1 MTSPPAIKA
10 LQAFKGR
17 TIFEMV
23 EGVELAREWDGQ
35 APQLMLLPATNPA
48 SFPKVM
54 RRAAALPQAA
64 WSRIR
69 AGQGV
74 VVFDAAGE
82 GAPAED
88 GFLEEI
94 HQFLAAMGVDPRGAA
109 YITQDRGFA
118 EDYAHLRAARGG
130 GPRMQVIFDD
140 YWIRRL
146 AGEFELEGPR
156 LFEERLA
163 AYRARAR
170 RRPRRF
176 VSLNLTPR
184 PTKLVFLLSLLR
196 DGLWDRGFISFGGLE
211 RQLAKGGAIQDIK
224 DQLNHIGF
232 GAGVRELAAHFAPL
246 ERMGEVLLGDGS
258 GSRTADGAPKL
269 SEDAALPEY
278 GLSWFSVV
286 TETEMRRRPSRI
298 TEKPFKPIANFHP
311 FLVLGNPG
319 ALALL
324 KGFGFESFG
333 EVFDESYDE
342 EPDPG
347 RRFALV
353 YDQVRRLCAADEAEL
368 DRIDRVVEAK
378 VVANA
383 EHLMTRMPAWYRQE
397 VDRALLEKLEAMRRS
412 GRDAQAGSAGAPS
425 PAST

>member
-1 MTSPPAIKA
+1 MSAAPAIKA

-35 APQLMLLPATNPA
+35 PPQLMVLPATNPA

-54 RRAAALPQAA
+54 RRAAALPEGA
-64 WSRIR
+64 WSRVR
-69 AGQGV
+69 AREGA

-88 GFLEEI
+88 GFLQEI
-94 HQFLAAMGVDPRGAA
+94 HRFLEAMGVGPGQAA
-109 YITQDRGFA
+109 YVTQDRGF
-118 EDYAHLRAARGG
+118 EEQYAALRANRGG
-130 GPRMQVIFDD
+130 GDRMQVIFDD

-146 AGEFELEGPR
+146 AGEFERDGPR

-163 AYRARAR
+163 GYRARAR
-170 RRPRRF
+170 SRPRRF

-211 RQLAKGGAIQDIK
+211 RQLAKGGTIQEIK
-224 DQLNHIGF
+224 DQLNHLGF
-232 GAGVRELAAHFAPL
+232 GPGVRELADHFGPL
-246 ERMGEVLLGDGS
+246 ERLGEVLLGDGS
-258 GSRTADGAPKL
+258 GSRTAEGVPKL
-269 SEDAALPEY
+269 SEDARLPEY
-278 GLSWFSVV
+278 DLSWFSVV
-286 TETEMRRRPSRI
+286 TETEMRQRPSRI
-298 TEKPFKPIANFHP
+298 TEKPFKPIANLHP

-324 KGFGFESFG
+324 RDFGFETFG
-333 EVFDESYDE
+333 EVFDERYDE
-342 EPDPG
+342 ELHPG
-347 RRFALV
+347 RRFEMV
-353 YDQVRRLCAADEAEL
+353 YDGVRRLCAADEAEL
-368 DRIDRVVEAK
+368 ERIDRAVEAK

-383 EHLMTRMPAWYRQE
+383 RRLMTQMPAWYRQKA
-397 VDRALLEKLEAMRRS
+397 DRALLSRLAMMGAS
-412 GRDAQAGSAGAPS
+412 APLQTQAPG
-425 PAST
+425 